1 MTRSFLMILFLL
13 MSLMTIG
20 FSQSTILS
28 FYHTADSIGS
38 FPLPINQYEI
48 KAQKK
53 LMDRYVTFIGKKKEK
68 TICIAAVTLTPIKNL
83 QKELDLT
90 VEFHGPKPYIGE
102 VTTWGYIFDRNGD
115 GKIDYLALVGGA
127 AAVEDSTMTDDF
139 PGFGSPMS
147 KKQFGQYIGRCQIL
161 FNHWADD
168 NFDGTI
174 DAVVH
179 YDMDPIRNW
188 MKRHLVIRST
198 AFDGNFEDVWAFRG
212 KITSTHELTPFTK
225 TEVPFYEL
233 GSNQSTFT
241 KKMMD
246 QTSGIL
252 QLINRAA
259 ALLKIG
265 ADRFRLR

>member
-1 MTRSFLMILFLL
+1 MRSLLILTILL
-13 MSLMTIG
+13 WNTIEIG
-20 FSQSTILS
+20 FAQSNILT
-28 FYHTADSIGS
+28 FYPVADSISS

-48 KAQKK
+48 KLKKK

-83 QKELDLT
+83 QKEIMLT
-90 VEFHGPKPYIGE
+90 VQFQGPKPYIGE

-127 AAVEDSTMTDDF
+127 AAVEDSTIADDF
-139 PGFGSPMS
+139 PGFGSPMN
-147 KKQFGQYIGRCQIL
+147 KKQFEQYIGHCQIL

-188 MKRHLVIRST
+188 MKRWLVIRST
-198 AFDGNFEDVWAFRG
+198 AFDGNFDEVWAFRQ
-212 KITSTHELTPFTK
+212 KITSTHEITPFTA

-233 GSNQSTFT
+233 GSNQTVFT

-246 QTSGIL
+246 QSSGIL
-252 QLINRAA
+252 QLINRAIELCHIRA
-259 ALLKIG
+259 EK
-265 ADRFRLR
+265 FRIR

>member
-1 MTRSFLMILFLL
+1 MRPLLIILFFLINII
-13 MSLMTIG
+13 TIG

-38 FPLPINQYEI
+38 FPLPIDQYEI
-48 KAQKK
+48 KTQKK

-68 TICIAAVTLTPIKNL
+68 TICIAAVTLAPIKNL

-115 GKIDYLALVGGA
+115 GKIDYLALVSGA
-127 AAVEDSTMTDDF
+127 AAVEDSTITDDF
-139 PGFGSPMS
+139 PGFGSPMN
-147 KKQFGQYIGRCQIL
+147 KKQFGQYIGHCQIL

-198 AFDGNFEDVWAFRG
+198 AFDGNFDDVWAFRG
-212 KITSTHELTPFTK
+212 KITSTHEITPFTK

-233 GSNQSTFT
+233 GSNESTFT

>member
-1 MTRSFLMILFLL
+1 MRSFLIIFFLL
-13 MSLMTIG
+13 WSYLEIG
-20 FSQSTILS
+20 YTQSDILT
-28 FYHTADSIGS
+28 FYPVADSISS

-48 KAQKK
+48 KTQKK
-53 LMDRYVTFIGKKKEK
+53 LMDRYVTFIGKKKEN
-68 TICIAAVTLTPIKNL
+68 TICIAAVTLTPIRNL
-83 QKELDLT
+83 QKELSLT
-90 VEFHGPKPYIGE
+90 VQFQGPKLYIGE

-127 AAVEDSTMTDDF
+127 AAVEDSTIADDF
-139 PGFGSPMS
+139 PGFGSPMNR
-147 KKQFGQYIGRCQIL
+147 KQFEQYIGHCQIL

-188 MKRHLVIRST
+188 MKRRLVIRST
-198 AFDGNFEDVWAFRG
+198 GFDGKFEEVWAFRG
-212 KITSTHELTPFTK
+212 KITSTREITPFTE

-246 QTSGIL
+246 QSSGIL
-252 QLINRAA
+252 QLINRAIV
-259 ALLKIG
+259 LCKIG
-265 ADRFRLR
+265 AEKFRLR